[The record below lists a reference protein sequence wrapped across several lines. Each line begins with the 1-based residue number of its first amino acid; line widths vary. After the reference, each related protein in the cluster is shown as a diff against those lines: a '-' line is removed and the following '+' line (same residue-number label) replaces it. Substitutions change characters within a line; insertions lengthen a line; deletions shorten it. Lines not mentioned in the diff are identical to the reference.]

1 MNYLLDTNIISELKR
16 PKPNQQVLD
25 WFSTVPKE
33 SLYLSVMTLG
43 EIRKGI
49 NKLPEG
55 QKKQAL
61 SSWLEKEIPLWF
73 DSRLL
78 AIDTGV
84 ADYWGQLQAQMTRPL
99 PAIDS
104 LIGATALYHDLCLV
118 TRNVNDFDY
127 PSLNLLNLWN

>member
-1 MNYLLDTNIISELKR
+1 
-16 PKPNQQVLD
+16 
-25 WFSTVPKE
+25 
-33 SLYLSVMTLG
+33 MTLG

-49 NKLPEG
+49 NKLTEG

-78 AIDTGV
+78 AIDNSV
-84 ADYWGQLQAQMTRPL
+84 ADYWGQLQAKMTRPL
-99 PAIDS
+99 PAVDS
-104 LIGATALYHDLCLV
+104 LIAATALYHNLCLV

-127 PSLNLLNLWN
+127 PNLNLLNLWD